1 MKRLTVTALALVV
14 AMTGVPALA
23 QGKAGCPP
31 GLAKKSVPCV
41 PPGQAKKG
49 VRYDADRGEYYRLRV
64 GDRYDHD
71 RYRYD
76 RVRDWDALG
85 LPPIGGNEGYYRDG
99 HIVYRIDRETRQI
112 LALYELARI
121 LGGG

>member
-1 MKRLTVTALALVV
+1 MTRTILLALTM
-14 AMTGVPALA
+14 AFAAAGAPALA
-23 QGKAGCPP
+23 GGKGCPP

-49 VRYDADRGEYYRLRV
+49 VRYDDRTGEYYRLRV

-76 RVRDWDALG
+76 RLYDYDAYD
-85 LPPIGGNEGYYRDG
+85 LPPIGRNEGYYRDG
-99 HIVYRIDRETRQI
+99 RVVYRIDRETRRV
-112 LALYELARI
+112 LALFRLAEI
-121 LGGG
+121 ITGQ

>member
-1 MKRLTVTALALVV
+1 MKRLIVTALALVV
-14 AMTGVPALA
+14 AMTGVP
-23 QGKAGCPP
+23 
-31 GLAKKSVPCV
+31 GLAKKSVTCV

-99 HIVYRIDRETRQI
+99 HIVYRIDRETIGPTRSSTSSGI
-112 LALYELARI
+112 RSS
-121 LGGG
+121 G